1 MGWSREDIIGKSAF
15 ELGLVRDKARR
26 DELVEIIRK
35 DGRVSCYEIE
45 MVTKS
50 GEIRLGEISG
60 EVIDLNNKRCLILQ
74 VNDIT
79 DKKKTVKA
87 LEESREQYRHL
98 IYNFPDGIIIHR
110 EGKILYGNP
119 AAMKLFGSMNPED
132 YAGKTM
138 FDFVPENSHGLLM
151 ERRRQF
157 KEGKTPPQIE
167 IKCLDIK
174 GNKIDVAVTVSH
186 VYFKGEKAI
195 MTIFHDITDRKK
207 IEEALFRSEQQ
218 YRLISD
224 NMQDTLWLMDM
235 DFKTVW
241 ISPSVV
247 KTRGF
252 TLAELQSMPLEKNLT
267 PESYGIAL
275 KIMSEELT
283 PERLADRDCEISR
296 IMELEFICKDGT
308 IFIGEISMSL
318 LRDKEGNPS
327 GFLGVGRDITE
338 RKKAERALKVSEEK
352 YRNIFD
358 NAILGIFRSTPEGVY
373 EEVNQEFANIA
384 GYGSPEEMI
393 EAVTDIQKQLYVNPE
408 DRTRIKKALADAGYI
423 KGFETEIYHRNGRH
437 IWIRINAK
445 AVKDETDN
453 IKYLEGTIEDITEH
467 RRVEEALKESER
479 RLKMAQEASGAGV
492 WDWDIPS
499 GKIEW
504 SRELFILFGLDPDK
518 DKPSFDIWNS
528 VLHPDDKATANSR
541 IEYSI
546 KQGTRLDSDYRI
558 VLPDGTER
566 WIKAL
571 GNTKYDD
578 TGKPLRMSG
587 ICLDISERKK
597 AEAEKLLMEKQI
609 RQAQKLESIGVL
621 AGGIA
626 HDFNNMLTAII
637 GNSELALMDI
647 SEMSPAVP
655 RLNNINKVAMSAAG
669 LCKQML
675 AYSGKGFFQM
685 APLNLNELI
694 REMEQMLTAS
704 ISKKAK
710 LDLRLDEKI
719 PFIKADLPQVQQILM
734 NLVINSSEAI
744 GDKPGTITIMTRQ
757 IKCSGEYLKTFDLID
772 EMVEG
777 VYVCMEISDTGCG
790 MDRETLGK
798 IFDPFFT
805 TKFTGRGLGLAAVL
819 GIVRS
824 HKGALKIYSE
834 PGRGTSFKI
843 FFPAIES
850 STGIKKA
857 EIRHGQDWYGSGTIL
872 LVDDD
877 EQIRNVCKKL
887 LERIGFDV
895 ITAVDGK
902 DALDVFSR
910 NRDKISCVILD
921 LTMPRM
927 DGKEAY
933 RELMLIDP
941 DIKVIISSGY
951 NEIEVMRSF
960 GEKGPAGFIQKPYQL
975 ENMKEELKKVLG

>member
-1 MGWSREDIIGKSAF
+1 MEKVKPVSLNADFYRKLIEDANIIIFRMALPEGKFEYVSPGCIEITGYEPQEFYDDPMLIRKFIHPDWQPVLQERFNEILMGEIKPFYEYKIIHKSGVEKWIHHKNVVEYGSDGRPVAIESVITDVSGLKKIEVELAASENKFRLAFNNSPNILAISSIDDGVFIEVNDNFEKILGWRREDITGKSAF

-26 DELVEIIRK
+26 DELIEIIKR
-35 DGRVSCYEIE
+35 DGHISSYEIE
-45 MVTKS
+45 MITKS
-50 GEIRLGEISG
+50 GEIRTGEFSAEI
-60 EVIDLNNKRCLILQ
+60 IDVNNKKCLIMQ

-79 DKKKTVKA
+79 ERKKVEKA
-87 LEESREQYRHL
+87 LKESREQYRHL
-98 IYNFPDGIIIHR
+98 IYNFPDGIIIHK

-174 GNKIDVAVTVSH
+174 GNLIDVAITVSH
-186 VYFKGEKAI
+186 VYFKGEKAV

-218 YRLISD
+218 YRLISE

-252 TLAELQSMPLEKNLT
+252 TLEELQSMPIDRHLT
-267 PESYGIAL
+267 PESYDIAM
-275 KIMSEELT
+275 KILAEELT

-296 IMELEFICKDGT
+296 MVELEFICKDGT
-308 IFIGEISMSL
+308 IFTGEIRMTL
-318 LRDKEGNPS
+318 LRDSGGKPI
-327 GFLGVGRDITE
+327 GFLGVGRDI
-338 RKKAERALKVSEEK
+338 
-352 YRNIFD
+352 
-358 NAILGIFRSTPEGVY
+358 
-373 EEVNQEFANIA
+373 
-384 GYGSPEEMI
+384 
-393 EAVTDIQKQLYVNPE
+393 
-408 DRTRIKKALADAGYI
+408 
-423 KGFETEIYHRNGRH
+423 
-437 IWIRINAK
+437 
-445 AVKDETDN
+445 
-453 IKYLEGTIEDITEH
+453 
-467 RRVEEALKESER
+467 
-479 RLKMAQEASGAGV
+479 
-492 WDWDIPS
+492 
-499 GKIEW
+499 
-504 SRELFILFGLDPDK
+504 
-518 DKPSFDIWNS
+518 
-528 VLHPDDKATANSR
+528 
-541 IEYSI
+541 
-546 KQGTRLDSDYRI
+546 
-558 VLPDGTER
+558 
-566 WIKAL
+566 
-571 GNTKYDD
+571 
-578 TGKPLRMSG
+578 
-587 ICLDISERKK
+587 SERKK
-597 AEAEKLLMEKQI
+597 AENEKQLMEKQI
-609 RQAQKLESIGVL
+609 QQAQKLESIGVL

-637 GNSELALMDI
+637 GNSELALLDI
-647 SEMSPAVP
+647 SETSPAVQ
-655 RLNNINKVAMSAAG
+655 RLQNVIKVAMSAAG

-675 AYSGKGFFQM
+675 AYSGKGAFQM
-685 APLNLNELI
+685 VPINLTGLI
-694 REMEQMLTAS
+694 REMEQMLIAS

-710 LDLRLDEKI
+710 LDLILDEKI
-719 PFIKADLPQVQQILM
+719 PFIKADLPQIQQIIM

-744 GDKPGTITIMTRQ
+744 GEDTGTITIMTRQ
-757 IKCSGEYLKTFDLID
+757 IECSGEYLKTLDLGD

-790 MDRETLGK
+790 MDRETMGK

-834 PGRGTSFKI
+834 PGRGTTFKI
-843 FFPAIES
+843 FFPATEPF
-850 STGIKKA
+850 TGTNKVKA
-857 EIRHGQDWYGSGTIL
+857 EQEQTWQGSGTIM

-877 EQIRNVCKKL
+877 DQIRNVCKKM

-902 DALDVFSR
+902 DALDVFRR
-910 NRDKISCVILD
+910 NRDKIRCVILD
-921 LTMPRM
+921 MTMPIM

-933 RELMLIDP
+933 GELMLIDP
-941 DIKVIISSGY
+941 DVRVIISSGY
-951 NEIEVMRSF
+951 NGIEVMNSF
-960 GEKGPAGFIQKPYQL
+960 KEKGPDGFIQKPYQF
-975 ENMKEELKKVLG
+975 ENMKEELKKVLGR